1 MNQKIFEMSPVLWI
15 YLICKIVC
23 LYLCINILIHLDT
36 SVIHLIWQIPLGIAI
51 ALLLAPVLFIIVGI
65 GIAICTLLIIFFL
78 SMFMFIAKIYNN
90 HELTLK
96 MAGMIIFTTE
106 ICG

>member
-1 MNQKIFEMSPVLWI
+1 
-15 YLICKIVC
+15 
-23 LYLCINILIHLDT
+23 
-36 SVIHLIWQIPLGIAI
+36 LIWQIPLGIAI

-106 ICG
+106 ICGWLLTQDQKNPFSNT